1 MLTEITVEIPAH
13 IAQQPVTLPT
23 SLTAEL
29 EHAVAA
35 IARIESRSEHL
46 GGLGELLVRS
56 EAVASSK
63 IEHVYS
69 TLDDIA
75 RASVDADAAAGARST
90 VAASRALT
98 ALTDSCAHAPL
109 THDAILEAH
118 QRLLDGDLREAQFA
132 GKYRPMQNWIGG
144 SDLAPRDAANVRPL
158 MDDLL
163 AFHSRTDMPAVA
175 QAAITHGQFES
186 IHPFTD
192 GNGRIGRALIGATY
206 RRRGLTVSA
215 TVPVAAAMLADTDMY
230 FTHLASYR
238 AGDPEPLVRYV
249 AQCTSTAA
257 EAALESADHLAAMP
271 AAWHEKI
278 TARQGSAS
286 RTLVD
291 GLLSS
296 PVLDIGRAEKV
307 ARASHRRAYEALD
320 HLTDAG
326 VLEEITGSA
335 RSRVWVASDVMDE
348 LGELE
353 DRIGHRSMPSTEW
366 R

>member
-75 RASVDADAAAGARST
+75 RASVDADVAAGGRST

-109 THDAILEAH
+109 THDASLEAH

-144 SDLAPRDAANVRPL
+144 SDLSPRDAVHVPPPAANVRPL

-163 AFHSRTDMPAVA
+163 AFHSRTDMPA
-175 QAAITHGQFES
+175 
-186 IHPFTD
+186 
-192 GNGRIGRALIGATY
+192 
-206 RRRGLTVSA
+206 
-215 TVPVAAAMLADTDMY
+215 
-230 FTHLASYR
+230 
-238 AGDPEPLVRYV
+238 V

-278 TARQGSAS
+278 TARRGSAS

-307 ARASHRRAYEALD
+307 ARASRRRAYEALD

-353 DRIGHRSMPSTEW
+353 DRIGHRCMPSTEW